1 MQAAETRVPQ
11 AGNPG
16 SSTTKLSTLDS
27 VDSSPVSVKL
37 AIGRILVST
46 FVRLFKLMS
55 ILVQVEKKT
64 QISHAV
70 HRRQNIWGEGGGR
83 GGAEGTPPTTHIH
96 THTFP

>member
-55 ILVQVEKKT
+55 ILVQVKKPRSAYT
-64 QISHAV
+64 FIL
-70 HRRQNIWGEGGGR
+70 
-83 GGAEGTPPTTHIH
+83 GAKYSPLPHSLS
-96 THTFP
+96 